1 MLPSLDFLRIS
12 FGFDAYVETEK
23 DQPKLL
29 ASETKLF
36 SCYFCP
42 LTVYCRRQS
51 LSKCQNM
58 LLMQASS
65 NILLCS

>member
-1 MLPSLDFLRIS
+1 MLPSLDFLRVCI
-12 FGFDAYVETEK
+12 GFDVYVETEK

-36 SCYFCP
+36 SCYFSP
-42 LTVYCRRQS
+42 LTVFCRRQG

-58 LLMQASS
+58 LLIQASG
-65 NILLCS
+65 NILRCS